1 MRTISVEQKQALEDL
16 SAQGLL
22 RGLPVQTAEKDIHIT
37 DLLKGLSTL
46 AVSHDHFSD
55 LDPRNGE
62 LSRHDAGIQLVF
74 AGGTCL
80 SKAHG
85 YINRMSEDIDIK
97 VILAPTE
104 KPLKKGRGDR
114 SRLKALHEELPLLF
128 EQLGFPLLQYPD
140 GGDNPRIRDAHRYYV
155 IGAGYK
161 TAYGELPSLRPEL
174 KLELIQRQPLLP
186 LERIE
191 FGYLHEALACIAPTS
206 VLSIDCISVA
216 ETAAE
221 KVLSLLRRCAY
232 KWDGHQTK
240 GGIDPALVRH
250 VYDVARI
257 AELSPETLVA
267 ARKIFPTLVISDRDE
282 FKGQNPEFDAN
293 PAGVLKRTLS
303 VAKTNGELKDRYIR
317 HLMPL
322 VYDMAPPTFEQSFS
336 TFEAV
341 AHDLLSAC

>member
-1 MRTISVEQKQALEDL
+1 
-16 SAQGLL
+16 
-22 RGLPVQTAEKDIHIT
+22 VQTAEKDIHIT
-37 DLLKGLSTL
+37 ELLKGLSTL

-55 LDPRNGE
+55 LDFRNGE
-62 LSRHDAGIQLVF
+62 LTRHDAGIRLVF

-85 YINRMSEDIDIK
+85 LINRMSEDIDIK
-97 VILAPTE
+97 VILDPTE

-114 SRLKALHEELPLLF
+114 IRLKALHGALPVFLR
-128 EQLGFPLLQYPD
+128 QLGFPLLEYPD
-140 GGDNPRIRDAHRYYV
+140 GVDNPRIRDAHRYCV

-186 LERIE
+186 LERRE
-191 FGYLHEALACIAPTS
+191 FGYLHESLAGIAATS
-206 VLSIDCISVA
+206 MLSIDCISVA

-240 GGIDPALVRH
+240 GDIDPALVRH

-257 AELSPETLVA
+257 AELSAGALAVA
-267 ARKIFPTLVISDRDE
+267 REIFPTLVLNDRE
-282 FKGQNPEFDAN
+282 MFKGQNPEFDAD
-293 PAGVLKRTLS
+293 PAGILKRTLG
-303 VAKTNGELKDRYIR
+303 VAKSNGELEARYTR

-322 VYDMAPPTFEQSFS
+322 VYDTVPPTFEQSFS
-336 TFEAV
+336 IFEAV
-341 AHDLLSAC
+341 AHDFLSAC